1 MGFQAI
7 FALVAL
13 AGLTAAT
20 AVQARQDISA
30 DDAELTGKRKAAADS
45 LDRESK
51 GPESLETILKA
62 HVCEPI
68 KLENEL
74 DPEKLEGESAKYN
87 KDLETWTTQSDENME
102 TLKETTVS
110 RHCPGRVKALMISS
124 SPGTADGPRA
134 HIVNPFALE
143 CLRDLGLEEDAIAHG
158 VRGKAM
164 SSMRWCRTMVGEDY
178 GKVHAWG
185 ESPKTAHDGRIA
197 SPCEFLDLP
206 QHWMEPLLVRYATHH
221 GVEMRFKTELVS
233 FERQEESGAIMCTLR
248 DLTTQHTYLVQTGYL
263 FGADG
268 GRSTVARSAEANFSF
283 DSKPSKGVACNILL
297 KADLSHVMNANER
310 FGGLNWLMQPDLK
323 ARFGIAPAL
332 RMVRPWHT
340 WLMVAFAPGE
350 KTDPFRGLTPTSPHL
365 LEYLR
370 LSIGDPDV
378 DIEVLK
384 VDPWMIRESVAL
396 NFGCG
401 SKSQDD
407 DDNSDKGKDDCH
419 DIFILGDAAHRH
431 PPSYGLGSNTGIQ
444 DAYNLG
450 WKAAFVGRGLA
461 GPSLLNSYSAERQPV
476 GADLV
481 RISNEGMVCHAAV
494 WRQLGMM
501 APTAEDG
508 LRQVQELGEASAAGA
523 ERRAKLHEALEN
535 MRSECE
541 SLGLAMNQW
550 YRSGAVYLDDETAA
564 RPELKGDPIV
574 DIQISTYPGSR
585 LPHAWLKVPRRGNE
599 LSTQDLAGGGSFC
612 LLTGHGG
619 EGWREAADA
628 IAKETGIPIKT
639 FAIGFGLDYHDV
651 HRQWAARR
659 EVGEDGCVL
668 VRPDRFVAW
677 RATGAVADCK
687 AKLGAVLDRILSRDE
702 LKRVNGE
709 AIVRA

>member
-1 MGFQAI
+1 
-7 FALVAL
+7 
-13 AGLTAAT
+13 
-20 AVQARQDISA
+20 
-30 DDAELTGKRKAAADS
+30 
-45 LDRESK
+45 
-51 GPESLETILKA
+51 
-62 HVCEPI
+62 
-68 KLENEL
+68 
-74 DPEKLEGESAKYN
+74 
-87 KDLETWTTQSDENME
+87 
-102 TLKETTVS
+102 
-110 RHCPGRVKALMISS
+110 
-124 SPGTADGPRA
+124 
-134 HIVNPFALE
+134 
-143 CLRDLGLEEDAIAHG
+143 
-158 VRGKAM
+158 
-164 SSMRWCRTMVGEDY
+164 
-178 GKVHAWG
+178 
-185 ESPKTAHDGRIA
+185 
-197 SPCEFLDLP
+197 
-206 QHWMEPLLVRYATHH
+206 
-221 GVEMRFKTELVS
+221 MRFKTELVS
-233 FERQEESGAIMCTLR
+233 FEREKNSGAIICTLK

-268 GRSTVARSAEANFSF
+268 ARSIVAQSPVANFSF

-297 KADLSHVMNANER
+297 KADLSHVMNAAER

-350 KTDPFRGLTPTSPHL
+350 KKDPFQDLTPTSPHL
-365 LEYLR
+365 LEFLR
-370 LSIGDPDV
+370 LSIGDPHV

-384 VDPWMIRESVAL
+384 VDPWMMRESVAVD
-396 NFGCG
+396 FSCG
-401 SKSQDD
+401 SKKQDV
-407 DDNSDKGKDDCH
+407 DNDEGKDNCH

-461 GPSLLNSYSAERQPV
+461 GPSLLKSYSEERQPV

-481 RISNEGMVCHAAV
+481 RISNEGMVSHFAV
-494 WRQLGMM
+494 WQQLGMM

-508 LRQVQELGEASAAGA
+508 LRQVQELSESSAAGA

-541 SLGLAMNQW
+541 SLGLNMNQW
-550 YRSGAVYLDDETAA
+550 YQSGAVYLDDETEA
-564 RPELKGDPIV
+564 RPELKGDPVV

-585 LPHAWLKVPRRGNE
+585 LPHAWLKVPKRGNE

-639 FAIGFGLDYHDV
+639 VAIGFGLDYHDV
-651 HRQWAARR
+651 NREWAARR
-659 EVGEDGCVL
+659 EVREDGCVL

-677 RATGAVADCK
+677 RAAGAVDDCK
-687 AKLGAVLDRILSRDE
+687 AKLGDVLHRILSRNE
-702 LKRVNGE
+702 L
-709 AIVRA
+709 

>member
-1 MGFQAI
+1 MLGVN
-7 FALVAL
+7 ALV
-13 AGLTAAT
+13 
-20 AVQARQDISA
+20 IS
-30 DDAELTGKRKAAADS
+30 
-45 LDRESK
+45 
-51 GPESLETILKA
+51 
-62 HVCEPI
+62 
-68 KLENEL
+68 N
-74 DPEKLEGESAKYN
+74 
-87 KDLETWTTQSDENME
+87 
-102 TLKETTVS
+102 
-110 RHCPGRVKALMISS
+110 

-143 CLRDLGLEEDAIAHG
+143 CLRDLGLEQDAVAHG

-164 SSMRWCRTMVGEDY
+164 SSMRWSGTMVGEDY

-185 ESPKTAHDGRIA
+185 ESPKTAHDVRIA

-206 QHWMEPLLVRYATHH
+206 QYWMEPLLVRYATHH

-233 FERQEESGAIMCTLR
+233 FEREESSGAIMCTLR
-248 DLTTQHTYLVQTGYL
+248 DLTTQHTYLVQTTYL

-268 GRSTVARSAEANFSF
+268 ARSMVAHSSAANFSF
-283 DSKPSKGVACNILL
+283 DHKPSKGVACNILL
-297 KADLSHVMNANER
+297 KADLSRVTNAAER

-350 KTDPFRGLTPTSPHL
+350 KDDPFQGLTPSSPRL
-365 LEYLR
+365 LEFLR

-396 NFGCG
+396 SFGCG
-401 SKSQDD
+401 SKKQDD
-407 DDNSDKGKDDCH
+407 DGDEGKDDGH

-431 PPSYGLGSNTGIQ
+431 PPSYGMGSNTGIQ

-450 WKAAFVGRGLA
+450 WKAAFVARGLA
-461 GPSLLNSYSAERQPV
+461 GASLLNSYSAERQPV

-481 RISNEGMVCHAAV
+481 RISNEGMVSHFAV
-494 WRQLGMM
+494 WEQLGMM

-508 LRQVQELGEASAAGA
+508 LRQVQELSEASAAGA

-541 SLGLAMNQW
+541 SLGLNMNQW
-550 YRSGAVYLDDETAA
+550 YQSGAIYLDDEPAP
-564 RPELKGDPIV
+564 RPELKGDPVV
-574 DIQISTYPGSR
+574 DIQISTYPGGR
-585 LPHAWLKVPRRGNE
+585 LPHAWLKVPKCGNE

-619 EGWREAADA
+619 EAWREAADA

-639 FAIGFGLDYHDV
+639 VAIGFGLDYHDV
-651 HRQWAARR
+651 NRQWAARR

-687 AKLGAVLDRILSRDE
+687 AKLGVVLDRILSREE
-702 LKRVNGE
+702 L
-709 AIVRA
+709 